1 MIALVACLM
10 LAQPGAASAPSEITK
25 ETRPELFRDEPP
37 PRVPASQPGA
47 PQQEPQESQAWF
59 WTKML
64 VRTAVVLV
72 IVVLLAYL
80 ILNKGLTRL
89 VKLTGSSQPRTMTII
104 ERMPLGPKH
113 SLFIVEVQGRRL
125 VVGTAEHAISL
136 LADLRDTAPPSAIT
150 GNQGSDS

>member
-1 MIALVACLM
+1 MIAFVACLM
-10 LAQPGAASAPSEITK
+10 LAQPGAASAPTEITK
-25 ETRPELFRDEPP
+25 ETRPDLFRDEPP
-37 PRVPASQPGA
+37 PRGAASQPA
-47 PQQEPQESQAWF
+47 SAHEEQPESQAWF

-72 IVVLLAYL
+72 VVVLLAYL

-89 VKLTGSSQPRTMTII
+89 AKLTGSGQQRTMAII

-136 LADLRDTAPPSAIT
+136 LAELRDTAAPSAIT
-150 GNQGSDS
+150 GKQGSDS